1 MTSNSFL
8 ERLQSG
14 QILVLDGA
22 TGTNLQRRGLPVGT
36 PSDLWVMD
44 NPDAVTELHRQFAE
58 SGSDILLTNTFGS
71 SRLHL
76 GHAGLADRFEQ
87 TNRRAVELT
96 RRVAEST
103 GALVAGSMG
112 PLGEMLQPYGLLAEQ
127 DAEAAYTE
135 QARILSEAGVDLLVI
150 ETQYDLNEARA
161 AIRGARSVTGLP
173 IVCSFSYD
181 RGTRTMMGVK
191 PSQAGSELSEMGV
204 AALGINCGR
213 SLEDNLKA
221 LKELRQVTGLPIWF
235 KPNAGLPRTD
245 DDGSLH
251 YDVTPEM
258 MAAHVPEWVEA
269 GAQLIGGCCGTS
281 PEHLKAIAQAVR
293 SLQRSEN

>member
-1 MTSNSFL
+1 MTSKSFL

-58 SGSDILLTNTFGS
+58 AGSDIILTNTFGS

-87 TNRRAVELT
+87 TNRRAVELA
-96 RRVAEST
+96 RQVADTT
-103 GALVAGSMG
+103 GALVGGSMG
-112 PLGEMLQPYGLLAEQ
+112 PLGEMLQPYGLLSEQ

-135 QARILSEAGVDLLVI
+135 QARVLSEAGVDLLVV

-191 PSQAGSELSEMGV
+191 PSQVGSELSEMGV

-221 LKELRQVTGLPIWF
+221 LKELRQATGLPVWF

-245 DDGSLH
+245 EDGSLH
-251 YDVTPEM
+251 YEVTPEM
-258 MAAHVPEWVEA
+258 MAAHVAEWVEA
-269 GAQLIGGCCGTS
+269 GAQLVGGCCGTS